1 MNAVELITASQGS
14 QPTFAGVR
22 VGIFQAGEPGGVL
35 TVRLL
40 LRNESENRYVD
51 VVPGGAVDL
60 FGQGVL
66 TVEEIRLGGESGSGR
81 DLVVLAFEPSPTGP
95 AV

>member
-1 MNAVELITASQGS
+1 MNAAQQVTASQWS
-14 QPTFAGVR
+14 QPAFGGVR
-22 VGIFQAGEPGGVL
+22 VGIFQAGEPDGVL

-51 VVPGGAVDL
+51 VVPGGVVDL

-66 TVEEIRLGGESGSGR
+66 TVEEIRLGGKSGSGR
-81 DLVVLAFEPSPTGP
+81 DGVVLAFEPSPGGP
-95 AV
+95 GA

>member
-1 MNAVELITASQGS
+1 MNAAQQVTASQGS
-14 QPTFAGVR
+14 QPRFAGVR
-22 VGIFQAGEPGGVL
+22 VGIFQAGEPDGVL

-40 LRNESENRYVD
+40 LRNERENRYVD
-51 VVPGGAVDL
+51 VVPGGVVDL

-66 TVEEIRLGGESGSGR
+66 TVEKIRLGGELGAGR
-81 DLVVLAFEPSPTGP
+81 DDVVLAFEPLPGDP